1 MAKEKIRLDDLLLK
15 KGFAEDISK
24 ARSLIL
30 SGSVLVNDR
39 MSDKVGTLFDES
51 VEIRIREIIPKYVS
65 RGAYK
70 LKAAFEKW
78 NISVKEKLCIDWG
91 ASTGG
96 FTQVLLEEGAGLVFA
111 FDVGYGQM
119 ASKVA
124 MNPKVTVRDR
134 FHIRDTSWKL
144 LSSLW
149 AEKTKEEF
157 PDEIF
162 LVMDLSFISLRI
174 VLPVLSELKSKNPNI
189 RWNIVSLFK
198 PQFETESR
206 NLDRGVL
213 RDPWIRWKTIRSFL
227 QFLKNEIKGTRIGL
241 EDSPITGRDGNREIL
256 VYWTL

>member
-1 MAKEKIRLDDLLLK
+1 MK
-15 KGFAEDISK
+15 KGLAEDISK

-39 MSDKVGTLFDES
+39 MSDKVGALFPES

-70 LKAAFEKW
+70 LKEAFKKW
-78 NISVKEKLCIDWG
+78 NISVKGKLCVDWG

-96 FTQVLLEEGAGLVFA
+96 FTQVLLEEGADLVFA

-119 ASKVA
+119 ASKIA
-124 MNPKVTVRDR
+124 MDPKVSVRDR
-134 FHIRDTSWKL
+134 FHIRDTSWEL

-149 AEKTKEEF
+149 FEKKEIKF

-162 LVMDLSFISLRI
+162 LVMDLSFISLRT
-174 VLPVLSELKSKNPNI
+174 VLPVLSELKNKNSNI

-198 PQFETESR
+198 PQFETEPR

-227 QFLKNEIKGTRIGL
+227 RFLKNEVKGKRIGL
-241 EDSPITGRDGNREIL
+241 ENSPITGRDGNREIL

>member
-1 MAKEKIRLDDLLLK
+1 MGA
-15 KGFAEDISK
+15 
-24 ARSLIL
+24 
-30 SGSVLVNDR
+30 
-39 MSDKVGTLFDES
+39 LFPES

-70 LKAAFEKW
+70 LKEAFKKW
-78 NISVKEKLCIDWG
+78 NISVKGKLCVDWG

-96 FTQVLLEEGAGLVFA
+96 FTQVLLEEGADLVFA

-119 ASKVA
+119 ASKIA
-124 MNPKVTVRDR
+124 MDPKVSVRDR
-134 FHIRDTSWKL
+134 FHIRDTSWEL

-149 AEKTKEEF
+149 FEKKEIKF

-162 LVMDLSFISLRI
+162 LVMDLSFISLRT
-174 VLPVLSELKSKNPNI
+174 VLPVLSELKNKNSNI

-198 PQFETESR
+198 PQFETEPR

-227 QFLKNEIKGTRIGL
+227 RFLKNEVKGKRIGL
-241 EDSPITGRDGNREIL
+241 ENSPITGRDGNREIL

>member
-1 MAKEKIRLDDLLLK
+1 M
-15 KGFAEDISK
+15 AEDISK

-39 MSDKVGTLFDES
+39 MSDKVGALFPES

-70 LKAAFEKW
+70 LKEAFKKW
-78 NISVKEKLCIDWG
+78 NISVKGKLCVDWG

-96 FTQVLLEEGAGLVFA
+96 FTQVLLEEGADLVFA

-119 ASKVA
+119 ASKIA
-124 MNPKVTVRDR
+124 MDPKVSVRDR
-134 FHIRDTSWKL
+134 FHIRDTSWEL

-149 AEKTKEEF
+149 FEKKEIKF

-162 LVMDLSFISLRI
+162 LVMDLSFISLRT
-174 VLPVLSELKSKNPNI
+174 VLPVLSELKNKNSNI

-198 PQFETESR
+198 PQFETEPR

-227 QFLKNEIKGTRIGL
+227 RFLKNEVKGKRIGL
-241 EDSPITGRDGNREIL
+241 ENSPITGRDGNREIL

>member
-15 KGFAEDISK
+15 KGLAEDISK

-39 MSDKVGTLFDES
+39 MSDKVGTLFEES

-70 LKAAFEKW
+70 LKAAFKKW
-78 NISVKEKLCIDWG
+78 NISVQGKLCIDWG

-96 FTQVLLEEGAGLVFA
+96 FTQVLLEEGADLVFA

-119 ASKVA
+119 ASKIA
-124 MNPKVTVRDR
+124 MNPKVSVRDR
-134 FHIRDTSWKL
+134 FHIRDTSWEL

-149 AEKTKEEF
+149 AEKTEKKF

-162 LVMDLSFISLRI
+162 LVMDLSFISLRT
-174 VLPVLSELKSKNPNI
+174 VLPVLTELKTKNPNV

-206 NLDRGVL
+206 NLEKGVL

-227 QFLKNEIKGTRIGL
+227 QFLKNEIKGKRIGL